1 MGIEFRK
8 ISQYERGTLIELL
21 KDAYS
26 FDSRYE
32 QSCMANWQDFDQF
45 FFDNPHIADQYGF
58 MTTLDGETIGFV
70 SWDPRKLPLYAEIG
84 HNCIASAHKGKGYS
98 TMQLQEAVNRIQQNE
113 VRHILVTTNNDLIP
127 AQRMYERVGFIL
139 QQKRQMGPDSL
150 LKGEHWDYVY
160 RV

>member
-1 MGIEFRK
+1 MGIEFSK
-8 ISQYERGTLIELL
+8 ISRFEQGTLLELL

-32 QSCMANWQDFDQF
+32 QTCIGDWREFDQF
-45 FFDNPHIADQYGF
+45 FFDNPHIADQFGF
-58 MTTLDGETIGFV
+58 MTTLNGEAIGFV

-84 HNCIASAHKGKGYS
+84 HNCIATAHKGKGYS
-98 TMQLQEAVNRIQQNE
+98 TMQLQEAVDRILRKE
-113 VRHILVTTNNDLIP
+113 VGQIRVTTNDDLVP

-139 QQKRQMGPDSL
+139 QEKRQMRAGSVC
-150 LKGEHWDYVY
+150 KGEYWDYVY